1 MASFTI
7 QILNMK
13 KIFLFTLSGLLSVN
27 SWGSAQNIK
36 YPKTDTIKQVDD
48 YFGTKISDPYRW
60 LENDTAKAVMQW
72 VDQENAVT
80 EGYLSTVP
88 YRDKIKTR
96 LKELQ
101 NYTKIGSPFKK
112 GNYLYYSK
120 NDGLQNQSVVYRQA
134 MMTDNTDNKISK
146 EEVFIDPNQYAQD
159 GTVSLGGMQF
169 NKDNSLMTYTL
180 AKAGSDWQT
189 IFVKDVNSC
198 QVLADT
204 IRWVKFGG
212 TTWHGNGFFYS
223 GYPKPD
229 EKKMYSNES
238 VNQKVYYHTMGTP
251 QSDDQI
257 IYEDSIH
264 AHRYYSVYTT
274 EEERYLFLDISEGT
288 YGTELWYKD
297 IEGGEWKLLF
307 AGFENEYSVVE
318 SRGDEIF
325 VLTNEHAPNK
335 HLVRVNIN
343 LASIE
348 NWKTVIPEQSMVL
361 DGIGLGYHHFYAH
374 YLQDAKALVEEYDY
388 DGNSVRTINL
398 PGIGTIGSFGGEQND
413 NNFYYTF
420 NTFTSPASIYSFNC
434 ENGKSELYK
443 APKLNYNPD
452 DYITEQKFYTST
464 DGAKVPMFIV
474 YKKGTKLD
482 GNNPCLLY
490 SYGGFSI
497 NLTPS
502 YSASRMLFLE
512 NGGIYAMP
520 NIRGGNEYGEKWHK
534 GGMLSNKQQVF
545 NDFITA
551 AEWLIANKYTSKSKL
566 AISGRSNGGLLI
578 GACMTQ
584 RPDLF
589 KVALPGVGVLDMLRY
604 HKFTVGWGWSVEYGN
619 SDSKEAFNYLIK
631 YSPLHNVRK
640 AVYPAT
646 LVTTGDHDDRVV
658 PAHSFKFA
666 ATLQKN
672 NTGKNPSLIR
682 IDKSA
687 GHGAGKP
694 LSKQIDEDTDVWSF
708 VFYNLGMN
716 Y

>member
-1 MASFTI
+1 MKNLG
-7 QILNMK
+7 ILFF
-13 KIFLFTLSGLLSVN
+13 FLTGLLPLESN
-27 SWGSAQNIK
+27 AQGIK
-36 YPKTDTIKQVDD
+36 YPKTDTIKQVDS
-48 YFGTKISDPYRW
+48 YFGRNVRDPYRW
-60 LENDTAKAVMQW
+60 LENDTATAVMKW
-72 VDQENAVT
+72 VDEENAVT
-80 EGYLSTVP
+80 QAYLDQIP
-88 YRDKIKTR
+88 FKAKIKNR
-96 LKELQ
+96 LSELQ

-112 GNYLYYSK
+112 GDYLYFSK
-120 NDGLQNQSVVYRQA
+120 NDGLQNQAVIYRQNLNLKNA
-134 MMTDNTDNKISK
+134 ETKKITDEI
-146 EEVFIDPNQYAQD
+146 FIDPNQYAKD

-169 NKDNSLMTYTL
+169 NKENTLMTYTL
-180 AKAGSDWQT
+180 AAAGSDWQT
-189 IFVKDVNSC
+189 IYVKDVVSGA
-198 QVLADT
+198 VLTDT

-212 TTWHGNGFFYS
+212 TTWYGNGFFYS

-229 EKKMYSNES
+229 TKKMYSNES
-238 VNQKVYYHTMGTP
+238 VNQKIYYHQLGTP
-251 QSDDQI
+251 QSSDQI
-257 IYEDSIH
+257 IFEDSTH

-274 EEERYLFLDISEGT
+274 AEERYLFLDISEGT
-288 YGTELWYKD
+288 YGTELWYKE
-297 IEGGEWKLLF
+297 IEGGDWKILF
-307 AGFENEYSVVE
+307 KGFNNEYNVVE
-318 SRGDEIF
+318 SKGDEIYI
-325 VLTNEHAPNK
+325 LTNDHAPNK
-335 HLVRVNIN
+335 HLIRLNIN
-343 LASIE
+343 NE
-348 NWKTVIPEQSMVL
+348 NKDNWTIVIPESTLVL
-361 DGIGLGYHHFYAH
+361 DGVGLGGNHFFVH
-374 YLQDAKALVEEYDY
+374 YLQDAKALVVEFDY
-388 DGNSVRTINL
+388 EGNKIRSIDL
-398 PGIGTIGSFGGEQND
+398 PGIGTIGSFGGEPTDND
-413 NNFYYTF
+413 FYYTF
-420 NTFTSPASIYSFNC
+420 NTFTAPASIYYYNC
-434 ENGKSELYK
+434 VDGKSSLYK
-443 APKLNYNPD
+443 SPSLNYNPA
-452 DYITEQKFYTST
+452 DYVTEQIFYSST
-464 DGAKVPMFIV
+464 DGTKVPMFIV
-474 YKKGTKLD
+474 HKKGISLD

-520 NIRGGNEYGEKWHK
+520 NIRGGNEYGETWHR
-534 GGMLSNKQQVF
+534 GGMLQNKQQVF
-545 NDFITA
+545 NDFIAA
-551 AEWLIANKYTSKSKL
+551 AEWLIANKYTSKNKL

-640 AVYPAT
+640 VAYPAT

-672 NTGKNPSLIR
+672 NTGKNPTLIR

-708 VFYNLGMN
+708 VFYNLGMS

>member
-1 MASFTI
+1 
-7 QILNMK
+7 MK
-13 KIFLFTLSGLLSVN
+13 KIFLVTFLTTIGFSSLVKAQSVH
-27 SWGSAQNIK
+27 
-36 YPKTDTIKQVDD
+36 YPKTDTVNQMDD
-48 YFGTKISDPYRW
+48 YFGTKVSDPYRW
-60 LENDTAKAVMQW
+60 LENDTAHAVMNW
-72 VDQENAVT
+72 VDEENAVT
-80 EGYLSTVP
+80 EKYLSNIQ

-112 GNYLYYSK
+112 GSFLYYSK
-120 NDGLQNQSVVYRQA
+120 NDGLQNQSVIYRHTLGNDLPTINA
-134 MMTDNTDNKISK
+134 END
-146 EEVFIDPNQYAQD
+146 EVFIDPNIYAKD

-169 NKDNSLMTYTL
+169 NKENTLMTYTL

-189 IFVKDVNSC
+189 IYVKDVATGR
-198 QVLADT
+198 VLADT
-204 IRWVKFGG
+204 IRWVKFGS

-238 VNQKVYYHTMGTP
+238 VNQKVYYHVMGTT
-251 QSDDQI
+251 QSEDQV
-257 IYEDSIH
+257 IYEDDTH

-274 EEERYLFLDISEGT
+274 EEERFLFLDISEGT

-307 AGFENEYSVVE
+307 AGFENEYSIIDTY
-318 SRGDEIF
+318 GDNLY
-325 VLTNEHAPNK
+325 VLTNDKAPNK
-335 HLVRVNIN
+335 HLVSMNIN
-343 LASIE
+343 ESSNE
-348 NWKTVIPEQSMVL
+348 NWKVIIPEQEMVL
-361 DGIGLGYHHFYAH
+361 DGVGLANKHFFAH
-374 YLQDAKALVEEYDY
+374 YLQDAKALVIEYAL
-388 DGNSVRTINL
+388 DGEKVRGIDL
-398 PGIGTIGSFGGEQND
+398 PGIGSISSLGGERND
-413 NNFYYTF
+413 NDFYYTF
-420 NTFTSPASIYSFNC
+420 NTFTSPASIYHYTC
-434 ENGKSELYK
+434 ENGMSELYK
-443 APKLNYNPD
+443 APQLKYNPN
-452 DYITEQKFYTST
+452 DYVTEQVFYNST

-474 YKKGTKLD
+474 HKKGIKLD

-534 GGMLSNKQQVF
+534 GGMLENKQQVF
-545 NDFITA
+545 NDFISA
-551 AEWLIANKYTSKSKL
+551 AEWLITYKYTSKSKL

-619 SDSKEAFNYLIK
+619 SDSKDAFNYLIK
-631 YSPLHNVRK
+631 YSPLHNVRRV
-640 AVYPAT
+640 AYPAT

-672 NTGKNPSLIR
+672 NTGKNPTLIR

-694 LSKQIDEDTDVWSF
+694 LSKQIEEDTDVWSF
-708 VFYNLGMN
+708 VFYNLGMK

>member
-1 MASFTI
+1 
-7 QILNMK
+7 MK
-13 KIFLFTLSGLLSVN
+13 KIFLFTLSGLLSVS
-27 SWGSAQNIK
+27 SWVSAQNIK

-120 NDGLQNQSVVYRQA
+120 NDGLQNQAVIYRHA
-134 MMTDNTDNKISK
+134 LNNELPTINSEND
-146 EEVFIDPNQYAQD
+146 EVFIDPNLYAKD

-169 NKDNSLMTYTL
+169 NKENTLMTYTL

-189 IFVKDVNSC
+189 MYVKDVITGR
-198 QVLADT
+198 VLADT

-238 VNQKVYYHTMGTP
+238 VNQKVYYHTLGTP
-251 QSDDQI
+251 QSEDQI
-257 IYEDSIH
+257 VYEDDAH

-297 IEGGEWKLLF
+297 IDGGEWKLLF
-307 AGFENEYSVVE
+307 AGFENEYSVIDTY
-318 SRGDEIF
+318 GDNLY
-325 VLTNEHAPNK
+325 VLTNDHAPNK
-335 HLVRVNIN
+335 HLVRMNIN
-343 LASIE
+343 ENNNE
-348 NWKTVIPEQSMVL
+348 NWTIIIPEQEMVL
-361 DGIGLGYHHFYAH
+361 DGVGLANKHFFAH
-374 YLQDAKALVEEYDY
+374 YLQDAKALVTEYGL
-388 DGNSVRTINL
+388 DGEKIRGIDL
-398 PGIGTIGSFGGEQND
+398 PGIGTISSFGGERLDND
-413 NNFYYTF
+413 FYYTF
-420 NTFTSPASIYSFNC
+420 NTFTSPASIFHYNC
-434 ENGKSELYK
+434 ENGMSDLYK
-443 APKLNYNPD
+443 APELKYNPD
-452 DYITEQKFYTST
+452 DYVTEQVFYNST

-474 YKKGTKLD
+474 HKKGIKLD

-534 GGMLSNKQQVF
+534 GGMLENKQQVF

-551 AEWLIANKYTSKSKL
+551 AEWLIKNKYTSKSKL

-640 AVYPAT
+640 AAYPAT